1 MLSAV
6 FGFSSSQRA
15 KEIPLVSFAADAS
28 PSLTHTWTALNDPV
42 MGGRS
47 HSTFDVTPS
56 GTGSFEGTC
65 AVVPFLH
72 A

>member
-1 MLSAV
+1 MSLFLSVA
-6 FGFSSSQRA
+6 A
-15 KEIPLVSFAADAS
+15 TATAIPLATFDGA
-28 PSLTHTWTALNDPV
+28 PSTTFKFVELNDPV